1 MIKSFVYI
9 ILSSVLIFSILA
21 PSVISILT
29 ETESF
34 VFLETSEEE
43 KTEKIEKDIEEKI
56 LQYSSPTLN
65 ASVSLFEANTVFY
78 CLEDH
83 TDHYSKVILPP
94 PEHII

>member
-1 MIKSFVYI
+1 M
-9 ILSSVLIFSILA
+9 LSSVLIFSILA
-21 PSVISILT
+21 PSVISIFT

-34 VFLETSEEE
+34 VFLDTSEEE

-65 ASVSLFEANTVFY
+65 TSVSIKENKIVFY

-83 TDHYSKVILPP
+83 TDHYSKIIIPP
-94 PEHII
+94 PRA

>member
-1 MIKSFVYI
+1 M
-9 ILSSVLIFSILA
+9 IFSILA

-43 KTEKIEKDIEEKI
+43 KTEKIEKEIEEKI
-56 LQYSSPTLN
+56 LQNSLPILN
-65 ASVSLFEANTVFY
+65 KSLSLKENKLVFY

-94 PEHII
+94 PEQII